1 MFSSLSYS
9 DLRSF
14 HISLSLVIT
23 FYILRFILLILLSY
37 SDLCLPLS
45 DFHPTPASNSARN
58 YTVPDTKVQS
68 LSAGRIWPCSAAK
81 FKIWKETYQKTHKSA
96 FTFFFGCLSLSP
108 DIELNF
114 VNTNFRAISTA
125 RRVRESKRD
134 LLGKAYFQITAVKL
148 LKQFS

>member
-1 MFSSLSYS
+1 
-9 DLRSF
+9 
-14 HISLSLVIT
+14 
-23 FYILRFILLILLSY
+23 
-37 SDLCLPLS
+37 
-45 DFHPTPASNSARN
+45 
-58 YTVPDTKVQS
+58 VPDTKVRS
-68 LSAGRIWPCSAAK
+68 LSAGRIWPRSAAK

-96 FTFFFGCLSLSP
+96 FTFFGRLSLSP

-125 RRVRESKRD
+125 GRVRESKRD